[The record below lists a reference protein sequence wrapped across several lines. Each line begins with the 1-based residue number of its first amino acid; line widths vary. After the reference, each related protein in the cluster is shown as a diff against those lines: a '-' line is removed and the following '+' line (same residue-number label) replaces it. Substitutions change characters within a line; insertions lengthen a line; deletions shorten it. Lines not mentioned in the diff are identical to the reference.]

1 METIALIPETTPY
14 RYLSGLAALNLPS
27 GRGTG
32 DWHLVE
38 TFFSPKKRR
47 SRSFIAGV
55 GCETD
60 TTPQLGALG
69 IFECSALL
77 DDLKIPRPAG
87 EAYAAN
93 HARAIADLVLAAVT
107 KGGSPDYVCLDDWMP
122 GEKDKRE
129 VFDLLDISLSHLSG
143 KERNQVLTWMNA
155 NFL

>member
-1 METIALIPETTPY
+1 METIDPVPVTTPH
-14 RYLSGLAALNLPS
+14 RYLSGMAALNLPS
-27 GRGTG
+27 VRGTG
-32 DWHLVE
+32 DWHLIE

-60 TTPQLGALG
+60 TTQQLGELG

-93 HARAIADLVLAAVT
+93 HARAIADLVLAAVA
-107 KGGSPDYVCLDDWMP
+107 KGGSPDFVCVDDWMP
-122 GEKDKRE
+122 GEEDKRE
-129 VFDLLDISLSHLSG
+129 VFELLEISLPYLSEEDRG
-143 KERNQVLTWMNA
+143 QVRAWIEASSM
-155 NFL
+155 